1 LATRDR
7 PWVRLAIPPLRGAD
21 ALNSPNFSPGE
32 SFSEVNRQHYGKEK
46 VTDDEAKRP
55 PGMKGFVKD
64 YVHVLRHDRKCPDEQ
79 IVRYA
84 HQVMQSFTPDQ
95 LPVLN
100 GLARHYAVSDM
111 WFSSVPSQ
119 TNTNRAFAFCGTS
132 NGMVNN
138 GFLEEGDKAKP
149 IEELVGYKLGDDRVR
164 AKTIF
169 NALADD
175 GKTTWKLFYR
185 CGMLQDNIAKAIDAF
200 RTGEAVGG
208 GLSLLSPL
216 PGLQGLAFFSLADM
230 VAEITLLAK
239 HIDLEYLRG
248 LSNSSVESMYSH
260 RLFPKLAEIAD
271 KDVNCAK
278 FEKFHEQ
285 ARSGTLPNFT
295 FIEPV
300 WSISPQ
306 STGSHLSNLNFL
318 YHLGDDYHR
327 PCNLDGGETL

>member
-1 LATRDR
+1 LFGGRWADSRTLGQDAGKQRAALIGQLVAHSAEKRGRAFFEEKPEDELIGMAAAVVYLLGHGERSRAQLRTYTTDSHRNTMIYVMKTLEMEERAKGDQPRLSGKTEADVVKWLQGRKTKELVELATRDR

-175 GKTTWKLFYR
+175 GKTTWKL
-185 CGMLQDNIAKAIDAF
+185 
-200 RTGEAVGG
+200 
-208 GLSLLSPL
+208 
-216 PGLQGLAFFSLADM
+216 
-230 VAEITLLAK
+230 
-239 HIDLEYLRG
+239 
-248 LSNSSVESMYSH
+248 
-260 RLFPKLAEIAD
+260 
-271 KDVNCAK
+271 
-278 FEKFHEQ
+278 
-285 ARSGTLPNFT
+285 
-295 FIEPV
+295 
-300 WSISPQ
+300 
-306 STGSHLSNLNFL
+306 
-318 YHLGDDYHR
+318 
-327 PCNLDGGETL
+327 